1 MSKDLERSGRVDRQG
16 TARLTHGGR
25 GERSRRIVRFLAVGL
40 LVGGMVMGI
49 GYSFAQAIARQRLAT
64 AMADGANAFL
74 ASLTPE
80 QRTKAAFQFG
90 DAQRKEFY
98 FVPRPRFGIPL
109 KELNEGQRKL
119 AFDFLRTGLGAD
131 GYRKA
136 ASIIDLEPVLFELEG
151 KDRIHPR
158 DPELYYLS
166 LFGTPSAKTPWG
178 WRFEGHHL
186 SLNVTVVRGE
196 LISTTPL
203 FMGSN
208 PAQIPRGPRQGFRAL
223 AEEEDEGRALIHLLE
238 AEQRRVAI
246 IDEKAP
252 SDILTMNRPQVDPL
266 VPVGLTAAQMTP
278 AQKAQLTRLIE
289 VYLARM
295 PDDVA
300 AERRA
305 KLEAAGLDPVSFAW
319 AGGTEK
325 GDYHY
330 YRVQGPTFLIEYD
343 DTQNNAN
350 HIHSVWR
357 DFTGDFGV
365 DLLQEHYRQEPHR
378 ATSPR
383 GQR

>member
-1 MSKDLERSGRVDRQG
+1 MSNDLERIEHFKGEGVSPLRGR
-16 TARLTHGGR
+16 R
-25 GERSRRIVRFLAVGL
+25 GVAHRTIQLLGAVL
-40 LVGGMVMGI
+40 LVGGLLSAI
-49 GYSFAQAIARQRLAT
+49 GYSVTEAIARQRLAL
-64 AMADGANAFL
+64 AMAEGANAFL
-74 ASLTPE
+74 ASLTQE
-80 QRTKAAFQFG
+80 QRAKAAFRLEDG
-90 DAQRKEFY
+90 QRKEFY
-98 FVPRPRFGIPL
+98 FVPRARFGIPL
-109 KELNEGQRKL
+109 KDLSEQQRQL
-119 AFDFLRTGLGAD
+119 AFAFLRTGLGAD

-136 ASIIDLEPVLFELEG
+136 TSIIDLEPVLFELEG
-151 KDRIHPR
+151 KERIHPR
-158 DPELYYLS
+158 DPQLYYLS
-166 LFGTPSAKTPWG
+166 LFGTPSARTPWG

-223 AEEEDEGRALIHLLE
+223 AEEEDEGRALIQSLD
-238 AEQRRVAI
+238 AEQRTVAI
-246 IDEKAP
+246 IQEKAP
-252 SDILTMNRPQVDPL
+252 SDILTMNRPQVEPL
-266 VPVGLTAAQMTP
+266 VPVGLTATRMTP
-278 AQKAQLTRLIE
+278 AQKAQLTRLID

-295 PDDVA
+295 PNDLA

-305 KLEAAGLDPVSFAW
+305 KLQAAGLDQVSFAW
-319 AGGTEK
+319 AGGIEK

-365 DLLQEHYRQEPHR
+365 DLLREHYQQQPHGS
-378 ATSPR
+378 SPR
-383 GQR
+383 

>member
-1 MSKDLERSGRVDRQG
+1 MSKDLERIENFKGEGVSPLQGRRMA
-16 TARLTHGGR
+16 TRRALRLLG
-25 GERSRRIVRFLAVGL
+25 AVL
-40 LVGGMVMGI
+40 LVAGLISAI
-49 GYSFAQAIARQRLAT
+49 GYSVAGAIARQRLAT
-64 AMADGANAFL
+64 TMAEGANAFL

-80 QRTKAAFQFG
+80 QRTKAAFRLE

-98 FVPRPRFGIPL
+98 FVPRARFGIPL
-109 KELNEGQRKL
+109 KDLNERQRQL
-119 AFDFLRTGLGAD
+119 AFAFLRTGLGAD

-136 ASIIDLEPVLFELEG
+136 TSIIDLEPVLFELEG

-166 LFGTPSAKTPWG
+166 LFGTPSARTPWG

-223 AEEEDEGRALIHLLE
+223 AEEEDEGRALIQSLDE
-238 AEQRRVAI
+238 EQRRVAI
-246 IDEKAP
+246 ISDKAP
-252 SDILTMNRPQVDPL
+252 SDILTTNRSQAEPL
-266 VPVGLTAAQMTP
+266 VPVGLTAARMTS

-295 PDDVA
+295 PDDLA

-305 KLEAAGLDPVSFAW
+305 KLQAAGLDPVSFAW
-319 AGGTEK
+319 AGGIGK

-365 DLLQEHYRQEPHR
+365 DLLREHYRQQPHG
-378 ATSPR
+378 ASVPAPP

>member
-1 MSKDLERSGRVDRQG
+1 VAHRTIQLLG
-16 TARLTHGGR
+16 
-25 GERSRRIVRFLAVGL
+25 AVL
-40 LVGGMVMGI
+40 LVGGLLSAI
-49 GYSFAQAIARQRLAT
+49 GYSVTEAIARQRLAL
-64 AMADGANAFL
+64 AMAEGANAFL

-80 QRTKAAFQFG
+80 QRAKAAFRLEDG
-90 DAQRKEFY
+90 QRKEFY
-98 FVPRPRFGIPL
+98 FVPRARFGIPL
-109 KELNEGQRKL
+109 KDLSEQQRQL
-119 AFDFLRTGLGAD
+119 AFAFLRTGLGAD

-136 ASIIDLEPVLFELEG
+136 TSIIDLEPVLFELEG
-151 KDRIHPR
+151 KERIHPR
-158 DPELYYLS
+158 DPQLYYLS
-166 LFGTPSAKTPWG
+166 LFGTPSARTPWG

-223 AEEEDEGRALIHLLE
+223 AEEEDEGRALIQSLD
-238 AEQRRVAI
+238 AEQRTVAI
-246 IDEKAP
+246 IQEKAP
-252 SDILTMNRPQVDPL
+252 SDILTMNRPQVEPL
-266 VPVGLTAAQMTP
+266 VPVGLTATRMTP
-278 AQKAQLTRLIE
+278 AQKAQLTRLID

-295 PDDVA
+295 PNDLA

-305 KLEAAGLDPVSFAW
+305 KLQAAGLDQVSFAW
-319 AGGTEK
+319 AGGIEK

-365 DLLQEHYRQEPHR
+365 DLLREHYQQQPHGS
-378 ATSPR
+378 SPR
-383 GQR
+383 

>member
-1 MSKDLERSGRVDRQG
+1 MSNDLERIEHFKGEGVSPLRGR
-16 TARLTHGGR
+16 R
-25 GERSRRIVRFLAVGL
+25 GVAHRALRFLVATL
-40 LVGGMVMGI
+40 LVGGLLSAI
-49 GYSFAQAIARQRLAT
+49 GYSVAEAIARQRLAL
-64 AMADGANAFL
+64 AMAEGANAFL

-80 QRTKAAFQFG
+80 QRAKAAFRLEDG
-90 DAQRKEFY
+90 QRKEFY
-98 FVPRPRFGIPL
+98 FVPRARFGIPL
-109 KELNEGQRKL
+109 KDLSEQQRQL
-119 AFDFLRTGLGAD
+119 AFAFLRTGLGAD

-136 ASIIDLEPVLFELEG
+136 TSIIDLEPVLFELEG
-151 KDRIHPR
+151 KERIHPR
-158 DPELYYLS
+158 DPQLYYLS
-166 LFGTPSAKTPWG
+166 LFGTPSARTPWG

-223 AEEEDEGRALIHLLE
+223 AEEEDEGRALIQSLD
-238 AEQRRVAI
+238 AEQRTVAI
-246 IDEKAP
+246 IQEKAP
-252 SDILTMNRPQVDPL
+252 SDILTMNRPQVEPL
-266 VPVGLTAAQMTP
+266 VPVGLTATRMTP
-278 AQKAQLTRLIE
+278 AQKAQLTRLID

-295 PDDVA
+295 PNDLA

-305 KLEAAGLDPVSFAW
+305 KLQAAGLDQVSFAW
-319 AGGTEK
+319 AGGIEK

-365 DLLQEHYRQEPHR
+365 DLLREHYQQQPHGS
-378 ATSPR
+378 SPR
-383 GQR
+383 